1 MHKLLLSI
9 ASVCLV
15 TALLLLAAL
24 WLGGPRPVTPLDS
37 VNAPFAHVD
46 WRALPPVQ
54 RYAARDG
61 MALAYRHYPASGMAN
76 GTQVVLL
83 HGSSASSRSMHPLAQ
98 ALAAAGFSVDALDV
112 RGHGDSGER
121 GHIAY
126 VGQLEDDLED
136 FVHATPAPGPRVLA
150 GLSAG
155 GGFALRFAADRRA
168 ALFARYV
175 LLAPFMGQDAPTA
188 RPGTGGWVSVGVPRI
203 VALMALN
210 RVGIT
215 ALNNL
220 PVTEFALNDTA
231 RQLLTPKYDFNL
243 ATNYRP
249 HSDYMADLR
258 AARQPLHVVVGADDE
273 LMLAGQYAP
282 MLAAAGVAAPVTVVP
297 GATHIGVSLAP
308 QALAAVVQACR
319 SAQ

>member
-1 MHKLLLSI
+1 MPKFLLSL
-9 ASVCLV
+9 AGLCLV
-15 TALLLLAAL
+15 MASILAAAL

-54 RYAARDG
+54 RYTARDG
-61 MALAYRHYPASGMAN
+61 MALAYRHYAASGTAN
-76 GTQVVLL
+76 GARVVLL

-136 FVHATPAPGPRVLA
+136 FVQATPAPGPRVLA

-168 ALFARYV
+168 PLFARYV
-175 LLAPFMGQDAPTA
+175 LLTPFMGQDAPTA
-188 RPGTGGWVSVGVPRI
+188 RPGLDGWVSVGVPRI

-210 RVGIT
+210 HVGIT
-215 ALNNL
+215 ALNGL
-220 PVTEFALNDTA
+220 PVTKFGLNETA
-231 RQLLTPKYDFNL
+231 RQMLTPQYDFNL

-249 HSDYMADLR
+249 HADYMADLR
-258 AARQPLHVVVGADDE
+258 AVRQSLRFVVGADDE
-273 LMLAGQYAP
+273 LMLADQYAP
-282 MLAAAGVAAPVTVVP
+282 LLAAAGVAAPVTVVP

-308 QALAAVVQACR
+308 QALAAVVHACQ